1 MEKRKHSPVF
11 FFAASPAGAQTCWRP
26 SADVYRFPRGWLL
39 KFDLAGVR
47 MEDVKVEV
55 HGCRISV
62 SGVRRDWLIEEGASH
77 YSMEISYN
85 RFERTIELPCHLKSP
100 RVALEGRN
108 GLLIIRLTE
117 G

>member
-1 MEKRKHSPVF
+1 MGRVSGESNLKF
-11 FFAASPAGAQTCWRP
+11 LWA
-26 SADVYRFPRGWLL
+26 GWL
-39 KFDLAGVR
+39 V
-47 MEDVKVEV
+47 
-55 HGCRISV
+55 
-62 SGVRRDWLIEEGASH
+62 EEGASH

-100 RVALEGRN
+100 RIALEGRN